1 MKKKN
6 RILAVLMAL
15 MLGLGTIP
23 ALAEAPAPVPGLS
36 SLLAD
41 KGTMQYEAQVQLNP
55 SAVAM
60 VMGMTGQTADEA
72 SMTMVNTL
80 VSALNKLKFNVLAGQ
95 SGMSVII
102 GTDKAALM
110 DLQAAMNPETFEAQV
125 TTSMLPG
132 IALSVDPAMMQKVMG
147 QASSLQVDPEKT
159 MQIVKL
165 HLDTIGG
172 LVKEIAEGFTPEEG
186 SFTIEGYGTFTKRTQ
201 VTVTTHMLADLL
213 QKLADIYNSAPVH
226 KEFMEKI
233 LSASNALPEGA
244 AAASEI
250 PDFGKQLDEAAKKG
264 KAEPDMPVLTGW
276 VYEGENATYIDAMT
290 PPEAGNQTKLDL
302 LFENQGS
309 QIRIKVIGKGYSYT
323 AADTEPAAA
332 PDWAAIEKDILGGQN
347 YTDTLVNVTISNTA
361 ELPQMSTTV
370 TADIIATG
378 MNVGLK
384 VNAANRLDTME
395 GKFDISISLMSPEPM
410 LTFSVSSKPTDALPA
425 ALVLDGTAPIM
436 LKESEMSEEETNLLQ
451 ASLQK
456 ALPELFEKLPM
467 ALPEEGPA
475 LLQMIQQMMAPPV
488 QESPAGEPQ
497 PEVSVEPAPVNP

>member
-23 ALAEAPAPVPGLS
+23 ALAETPADVPGLS
-36 SLLAD
+36 SLLANI
-41 KGTMQYEAQVQLNP
+41 GTMQYEAQVQLNP
-55 SAVAM
+55 NAVAM
-60 VMGMTGQTADEA
+60 VMGMTGQTSDEA
-72 SMTMVNTL
+72 TMSLVNTL

-95 SGMSVII
+95 SGMSLVI

-110 DLQAAMNPETFEAQV
+110 DLQAAMNAETFENQI

-132 IALSVDPAMMQKVMG
+132 LALSVDPAMMQKVMG
-147 QASSLQVDPEKT
+147 QASSLQADPEKT

-165 HLDTIGG
+165 HLDTILG
-172 LVKEIAEGFTPEEG
+172 LVKAIAEGFTPEEG
-186 SFTIEGYGTFTKRTQ
+186 SFTVEGYGTFTKRTQ

-213 QKLADIYNSAPVH
+213 QKLADIYNNAPVH

-244 AAASEI
+244 DAASEI
-250 PDFGKQLDEAAKKG
+250 PDLGKQLDEAAKKG
-264 KAEPDMPVLTGW
+264 KAEPDRAVLTGW

-290 PPEAGNQTKLDL
+290 PPEAADQTKIDL

-309 QIRIKVIGKGYSYT
+309 QIQVKVIGKAASYT
-323 AADTEPAAA
+323 AEETGPAAA

-347 YTDTLVNVTISNTA
+347 YTDILVNVLISNTA
-361 ELPQMSTTV
+361 ELPQMNTAV
-370 TADIIATG
+370 TADVIAG
-378 MNVGLK
+378 GLSIGLK
-384 VNAANRLDTME
+384 VNAGNRLDTME
-395 GKFDISISLMSPEPM
+395 GKFDISLSLMSPEPM
-410 LTFSVSSKPTDALPA
+410 LTFSVSSKPTDAMPA
-425 ALVLDGTAPIM
+425 APVLDGTAPIV
-436 LKESEMSEEETNLLQ
+436 LKENGMSEEENGLLMTG
-451 ASLQK
+451 LQK

-488 QESPAGEPQ
+488 QEPPAGEPQ

>member
-1 MKKKN
+1 M
-6 RILAVLMAL
+6 MAL
-15 MLGLGTIP
+15 MLGLGAVP
-23 ALAEAPAPVPGLS
+23 ALAETPAAVPGLS
-36 SLLAD
+36 TLLAD
-41 KGTMQYEAQVQLNP
+41 IGTMQYEAKLQLNP

-60 VMGMTGQTADEA
+60 VMNITGQSADEA
-72 SMTMVNTL
+72 TMGLVNTL
-80 VSALNKLKFNVLAGQ
+80 VSAVNKLKFNVLADQ
-95 SGMSVII
+95 SGMSLVI
-102 GTDKAALM
+102 GTDKAPLM
-110 DLQAAMNPETFEAQV
+110 DLQAAMNAETFDNQI

-132 IALSVDPAMMQKVMG
+132 LALSVDPAMMQKVMG

-186 SFTIEGYGTFTKRTQ
+186 SFTVEGYGTFTKRTQ
-201 VTVTTHMLADLL
+201 VTLTTHMMADLL
-213 QKLADIYNSAPVH
+213 QKMADIYNGAPVH

-244 AAASEI
+244 DAVSEI
-250 PDFGKQLDEAAKKG
+250 PDLGKQMDEAAKKG
-264 KAEPDMPVLTGW
+264 KTEPDMAVLTGW

-302 LFENQGS
+302 LFENKGS
-309 QIRIKVIGKGYSYT
+309 QIRIKVIGKGFSYT
-323 AADTEPAAA
+323 AEETEPAAA

-384 VNAANRLDTME
+384 VNAANRLDTLE
-395 GKFDISISLMSPEPM
+395 GKFDISLSLMSPEPM
-410 LTFSVSSKPTDALPA
+410 LTFSVSSKPSDEQPA
-425 ALVLDGTAPIM
+425 APVLEGAAPII
-436 LKESEMSEEETNLLQ
+436 LKEDGMSEEENGLLM

-475 LLQMIQQMMAPPV
+475 LLQMIQEMMITSV
-488 QESPAGEPQ
+488 EEVPAGEPQ

>member
-1 MKKKN
+1 MKKRN

-23 ALAEAPAPVPGLS
+23 ALAEAPAAVPGLS
-36 SLLAD
+36 SLLANI
-41 KGTMQYEAQVQLNP
+41 GTMQYEAQVQLNP

-60 VMGMTGQTADEA
+60 VMSITGQTSDEA
-72 SMTMVNTL
+72 TMSLVNTL

-95 SGMSVII
+95 GGMSVII

-110 DLQAAMNPETFEAQV
+110 DLQAAMNPETFEAQI

-147 QASSLQVDPEKT
+147 QASSLQLDPEKT

-165 HLDTIGG
+165 HLDTILG
-172 LVKEIAEGFTPEEG
+172 LVKAIAEGFTPEEG
-186 SFTIEGYGTFTKRTQ
+186 SFAIEGYGTFTKRTQ

-213 QKLADIYNSAPVH
+213 QQLADLYNGAPVH
-226 KEFMEKI
+226 KEVMAKI

-244 AAASEI
+244 AAAGEI
-250 PDFGKQLDEAAKKG
+250 PDLGKQLDEAARKG
-264 KAEPDMPVLTGW
+264 KAEPDMAVLTGW

-290 PPEAGNQTKLDL
+290 PPESGSQMKLDL
-302 LFENQGS
+302 LFENKGN
-309 QIRIKVIGKGYSYT
+309 QIRIKVIGKGFSYT
-323 AADTEPAAA
+323 AEETEPAA

-347 YTDTLVNVTISNTA
+347 YTDTLVNVFISNTA
-361 ELPQMSTTV
+361 ELPQMSTAV

-378 MNVGLK
+378 MNLGLK
-384 VNAANRLDTME
+384 VNAANRLDTLE
-395 GKFDISISLMSPEPM
+395 GKFDISLSLLSPQPM
-410 LTFSVSSKPTDALPA
+410 LTFSVTSKPTDALPA
-425 ALVLDGTAPIM
+425 APVLEGAAPII
-436 LKESEMSEEETNLLQ
+436 LKENGMGEEENALLM